1 MGSLETEK
9 LVQESLSDHHRPPPS
24 AAAAFQPKASKNRLF
39 SLLLE
44 PIQWLQMLSAN
55 LNPTFILGVFVV
67 YGLNQGFAGSFF
79 RVVSDFYWKDVQR
92 VQPSSVQLYSGLYYI
107 PWIMK
112 PLWGLL
118 TDVFPVMGYRRR
130 PYFVA
135 AGVLGA
141 TSAMAVAAGG
151 RLPVPEA
158 LAFLVGLTAA
168 VAIADVTID
177 ACVARNSI
185 EMAALAP
192 DMQSLCGL
200 CSSAGALIGYSTSGF
215 FVHHIGAQGALGILA
230 IPPALL
236 IGLGFVIHEG
246 RTDALHSEKKQK
258 ATEKIGVAMRGMY
271 ETIKL
276 PQVWK
281 PSLYMYLSFSLN
293 ISTHEGQF
301 YWYTDPEAGPAFSQE
316 FVGMVY
322 AVGALAS
329 MVGVLIYQKALKDCP
344 FRKLLFSVQFLY
356 AITGM
361 LDLVFVRRWNL
372 ALGVP
377 DSFFVIAEECV
388 SRVVSRIRWMPMIVL
403 STKLCPLGIEGMFF
417 ALLMCIDSLGFLS
430 SKMGGGLVL
439 RLMHVTRTDFRN
451 LWLALL
457 IRNVLR
463 LATLGLIFLVPEAE
477 QSDAIVASGAFSN
490 KNGST
495 DDEDDDYDG
504 RGHGHEGLQLVPTSE
519 QSEV

>member
-1 MGSLETEK
+1 
-9 LVQESLSDHHRPPPS
+9 
-24 AAAAFQPKASKNRLF
+24 
-39 SLLLE
+39 
-44 PIQWLQMLSAN
+44 
-55 LNPTFILGVFVV
+55 
-67 YGLNQGFAGSFF
+67 
-79 RVVSDFYWKDVQR
+79 
-92 VQPSSVQLYSGLYYI
+92 
-107 PWIMK
+107 
-112 PLWGLL
+112 
-118 TDVFPVMGYRRR
+118 
-130 PYFVA
+130 
-135 AGVLGA
+135 
-141 TSAMAVAAGG
+141 
-151 RLPVPEA
+151 
-158 LAFLVGLTAA
+158 
-168 VAIADVTID
+168 
-177 ACVARNSI
+177 
-185 EMAALAP
+185 MAALAP

-200 CSSAGALIGYSTSGF
+200 CSSAGALIGFSTSGF

-236 IGLGFVIHEG
+236 IGLGFVIHEV
-246 RTDALHSEKKQK
+246 RTDALHSEKKKK

-322 AVGALAS
+322 AIGALAS
-329 MVGVLIYQKALKDCP
+329 MVSVLIYQKALKDCP

-356 AITGM
+356 TVTGM

-377 DSFFVIAEECV
+377 NSFFVIAEECV

-477 QSDAIVASGAFSN
+477 QSDAIVASGTLSN

-495 DDEDDDYDG
+495 DGDYDYDYDG
-504 RGHGHEGLQLVPTSE
+504 REHEGLQLVPTTE
-519 QSEV
+519 KSEV

>member
-9 LVQESLSDHHRPPPS
+9 LVQDSLSDHHKPPPPPS
-24 AAAAFQPKASKNRLF
+24 AATAFQPKASNNNLF
-39 SLLLE
+39 ALLLE

-55 LNPTFILGVFVV
+55 LNPTFVLGVFIV

-79 RVVSDFYWKDVQR
+79 KVVSDFYWKDVQR
-92 VQPSSVQLYSGLYYI
+92 VNPSSVQLYSGLYYI
-107 PWIMK
+107 PWVMK

-141 TSAMAVAAGG
+141 ASATAVAAGG

-185 EMAALAP
+185 EMAVLAP

-230 IPPALL
+230 IPSALL
-236 IGLGFVIHEG
+236 IVLGFIIHES
-246 RTDALHSEKKQK
+246 RTDDLHSEKKKK
-258 ATEKIGVAMRGMY
+258 AMDKIGAATRGMY
-271 ETIKL
+271 ETIRL

-301 YWYTDPEAGPAFSQE
+301 YWYTNPEAGPAFSQE

-329 MVGVLIYQKALKDCP
+329 MVGVLIYQKTLKDCS
-344 FRKLLFSVQFLY
+344 FRKLLFFAQLLY
-356 AITGM
+356 GATGM
-361 LDLVFVRRWNL
+361 LDLIFVLRWNL

-403 STKLCPLGIEGMFF
+403 STKLCPLGIEGTFF

-439 RLMHVTRTDFRN
+439 HLMHVTRTDFRN

-457 IRNVLR
+457 VRNALR
-463 LATLGLIFLVPEAE
+463 LATLGLIFLVPEGE
-477 QSDAIVASGAFSN
+477 QSDVIVTSGGLTN

-495 DDEDDDYDG
+495 EDGGGDEE
-504 RGHGHEGLQLVPTSE
+504 EGLQLVPASE
-519 QSEV
+519 KSEVQH